1 MKPFD
6 DKFADNVREVFDN
19 YQEPADEQAWLQM
32 KSRLQGKQ
40 RTKKLFPL
48 YFLRAAAV
56 ILLLLVPAFLWMYRP
71 HSESAIQLAEEV
83 KHRETDNVDAI
94 VFQGE
99 TMSHEQAGKDDSKG
113 SEKQLPS
120 SGSADYT
127 EPNKPV
133 TQQKED
139 ESYPVSSE
147 NIARDVPEYTPKEAT
162 HNDLIA
168 GDLEVEKETPSEEV
182 VSTSEEISAPGQ
194 PVYKEEDIIR
204 DNLAWQQASATRES
218 HIEVAAGSMKT
229 WSPDEV
235 AGGVGFSA
243 GVARLWDLGSNF
255 SFSGGGALVY
265 NRINL
270 TNTPFFSYTRGEMDY
285 NAPISLDG
293 AETFLVMDKQVATDM
308 EFLAVDFPLNFR
320 YRVLETSN
328 KTIYVSAGVSSFLY
342 LQQSYTQQTEYLA
355 EYTHADFAGVRT
367 TTVETTV
374 REDIGPFGRF
384 DLARFLNISAGYGIQ
399 RRNFSFVIEPYVKLP
414 VTDVTSLNMSIGM
427 AGVSLKYK
435 FEQ

>member
-19 YQEPADEQAWLQM
+19 YREPADEQAWLQM

-40 RTKKLFPL
+40 RTKKLIPL

-71 HSESAIQLAEEV
+71 GSESAIQMAEEV
-83 KHRETDNVDAI
+83 QYRETDDVDEV
-94 VFQGE
+94 VFQDE
-99 TMSHEQAGKDDSKG
+99 IVSPEQAGKDDPKA
-113 SEKQLPS
+113 SEKQMLASVPV
-120 SGSADYT
+120 DFT
-127 EPNKPV
+127 ETKKAG
-133 TQQKED
+133 TRHQED
-139 ESYPVSSE
+139 ELVPVSSE
-147 NIARDVPEYTPKEAT
+147 DVAETLPEAT
-162 HNDLIA
+162 SEDLIA
-168 GDLEVEKETPSEEV
+168 ADLEVEKETPPEEV
-182 VSTSEEISAPGQ
+182 VSTSEEMNAPSQ
-194 PVYKEEDIIR
+194 PVYTEEDIIR
-204 DNLAWQQASATRES
+204 DNLAWQELSATRES

-229 WSPDEV
+229 WSPGEV

-270 TNTPFFSYTRGEMDY
+270 NNTSSSFNSLRNEDYYTPG
-285 NAPISLDG
+285 NISIDG
-293 AETFLVMDKQVATDM
+293 AENIHILDEQVVTDM
-308 EFLAVDFPLNFR
+308 EFLAIDFPLNFR
-320 YRVLETSN
+320 YKVMESTS
-328 KTIYVSAGVSSFLY
+328 KSLYVSAGLSSFLY

-355 EYTHADFAGVRT
+355 EYTHANFSGTRT
-367 TTVETTV
+367 QSVETTV
-374 REDIGPFGRF
+374 SNDVSPFGRF

-399 RRNFSFVIEPYVKLP
+399 RRNYSFVIEPYVKLP
-414 VTDVTSLNMSIGM
+414 VTEVTSLNMSIGM

-435 FEQ
+435 FGE

>member
-40 RTKKLFPL
+40 RRKKLIPL

-71 HSESAIQLAEEV
+71 GSESAIQMAEEV
-83 KHRETDNVDAI
+83 QLREADDVDAV
-94 VFQGE
+94 VFLDEIQ
-99 TMSHEQAGKDDSKG
+99 SPEQADNDDPKA
-113 SEKQLPS
+113 SEKQLLA
-120 SGSADYT
+120 SAPVDYT
-127 EPNKPV
+127 ETKKPG
-133 TQQKED
+133 TRQKED
-139 ESYPVSSE
+139 ELIPVSSE
-147 NIARDVPEYTPKEAT
+147 DVAESFPEVTSK
-162 HNDLIA
+162 DLIA
-168 GDLEVEKETPSEEV
+168 GDLEVEKETPPEEV
-182 VSTSEEISAPGQ
+182 VSTSVEISAPGQ
-194 PVYKEEDIIR
+194 PVYTEEDIIR
-204 DNLAWQQASATRES
+204 ENLAWQEISSTRES
-218 HIEVAAGSMKT
+218 HIEIGAGSMKT
-229 WSPDEV
+229 WSPQEL

-270 TNTPFFSYTRGEMDY
+270 NNTSSSFNSLRNEDY
-285 NAPISLDG
+285 YSPGNISIDG
-293 AETFLVMDKQVATDM
+293 AENIHVLDEQVVTDM

-320 YRVLETSN
+320 YKVMETRN
-328 KTIYVSAGVSSFLY
+328 KSLYVSAGLSSFLY

-355 EYTHADFAGVRT
+355 EYTQVGNNALQT

-374 REDIGPFGRF
+374 SNNVSPFGRF

-399 RRNFSFVIEPYVKLP
+399 RRNYSFVIEPYVKLP
-414 VTDVTSLNMSIGM
+414 VTEVTSLNMSIGM
-427 AGVSLKYK
+427 AGLSLKYK
-435 FEQ
+435 FGE